1 MVNRERAE
9 SFARQLGADHVEVS
23 ARTGHG
29 VREVFL
35 SVVDKIVRRKE
46 LETRSQPDQGGGPG
60 DPGEGECPRTR
71 PRTRSLRSE
80 GGQCPVKRVHAT
92 GM

>member
-9 SFARQLGADHVEVS
+9 SFARQLGADHAEVS

-46 LETRSQPDQGGGPG
+46 LETRSQPDQGDG
-60 DPGEGECPRTR
+60 PGEGECPRTR
-71 PRTRSLRSE
+71 PRTRSLRTE
-80 GGQCPVKRVHAT
+80 GGQCPVKRVQAT